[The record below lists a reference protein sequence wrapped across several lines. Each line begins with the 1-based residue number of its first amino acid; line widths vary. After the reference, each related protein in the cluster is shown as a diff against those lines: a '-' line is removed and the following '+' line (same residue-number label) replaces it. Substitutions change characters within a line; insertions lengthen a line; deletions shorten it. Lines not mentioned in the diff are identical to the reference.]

1 MDHPDSVPKLERFPL
16 IVDLL
21 VRTTRFTKALMDG
34 GSGLN
39 LMYLN
44 TFVGLGLTLDQ
55 LQSSPHTFYRVVLG
69 KQFIPLMQVTLP
81 ITFRDASNYHTK
93 TFIFE
98 VVNYFGPYHVFLGQ
112 PCYMKFMSIPSYT
125 YLKLKVPRATSVIT
139 VDGLRVE

>member
-69 KQFIPLMQVTLP
+69 KQFIPLMQVTLLSP
-81 ITFRDASNYHTK
+81 SETLATTTPKLSFLRWST
-93 TFIFE
+93 TL
-98 VVNYFGPYHVFLGQ
+98 GPTTSSWGSHV
-112 PCYMKFMSIPSYT
+112 T
-125 YLKLKVPRATSVIT
+125 
-139 VDGLRVE
+139 